1 MSMITLD
8 SVNLS
13 HRCEESAQGEGKAK
27 PALFWCKL
35 ERRTGRTRPPA
46 LSSAQRFGYRALSG
60 RALARVVHPH
70 IFPELFRV
78 HPAQVLCPADS
89 LPRSK
94 SIVAI

>member
-1 MSMITLD
+1 MITLD
-8 SVNLS
+8 SVIQI

-27 PALFWCKL
+27 PALFWCGIGSAHGAHW
-35 ERRTGRTRPPA
+35 GRARSA
-46 LSSAQRFGYRALSG
+46 HAQRFGYRALSG

-94 SIVAI
+94 SIVAL